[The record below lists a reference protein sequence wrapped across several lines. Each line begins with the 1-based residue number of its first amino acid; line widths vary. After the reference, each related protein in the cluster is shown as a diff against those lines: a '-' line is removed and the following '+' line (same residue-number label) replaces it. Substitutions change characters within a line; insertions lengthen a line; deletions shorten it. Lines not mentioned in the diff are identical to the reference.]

1 MLVFQVI
8 GDAKYICVLITYLY
22 KIICYLFSCAFH
34 FRAQVDIELFKLLL
48 EHSDTPT
55 VNQLLSNKGVSWLSY
70 GHYCPWLSEP
80 LHKHFLDKA
89 NQYLNLKQQEIQSKN
104 HKNLNQL
111 ESMNRITEQEAIYEN
126 LKNCKNLVKYYTIS
140 GRKRSSIHQLGLLND
155 LDFDDNEKVKDRLGT
170 YQKAE
175 SKKVAKL
182 GKNIIDWSKNSKR
195 NNNRNKLK
203 NYRISGH
210 KVWDHLKENGV

>member
-1 MLVFQVI
+1 M
-8 GDAKYICVLITYLY
+8 
-22 KIICYLFSCAFH
+22 
-34 FRAQVDIELFKLLL
+34 
-48 EHSDTPT
+48 
-55 VNQLLSNKGVSWLSY
+55 NQLLSNKGVSWSSY

-104 HKNLNQL
+104 HKNLTQL

-155 LDFDDNEKVKDRLGT
+155 LDFDDNEKVKDRLET
-170 YQKAE
+170 YQEAE
-175 SKKVAKL
+175 SKKVARL
-182 GKNIIDWSKNSKR
+182 GKNIIRWSESTKIDD
-195 NNNRNKLK
+195 NRHRPRKK
-203 NYRISGH
+203 FIRHSGH
-210 KVWDHLKENGV
+210 KVWMHLEENGV

>member
-1 MLVFQVI
+1 MPHMSNIKKRYVF
-8 GDAKYICVLITYLY
+8 IT
-22 KIICYLFSCAFH
+22 LFLFFCPLN
-34 FRAQVDIELFKLLL
+34 FRAQVDIELFKLIL

-55 VNQLLSNKGVSWLSY
+55 VNQLMSNKGVNWLSH
-70 GHYCPWLSEP
+70 GHYSPWLSEP

-140 GRKRSSIHQLGLLND
+140 GRKRSSIHQMGLLND
-155 LDFDDNEKVKDRLGT
+155 LDFDDNEKVKDRLET

-182 GKNIIDWSKNSKR
+182 GKNIIEWSKNTKR
-195 NNNRNKLK
+195 NANRNKLK